1 MTKLQTISDKNTKS
15 FKIKKLL
22 VKKLNKEQFK
32 KDNLIIVIG
41 GDGFMLQTL
50 KKNKNS
56 KKLFYGINSGNY
68 GFLMNKFSSKN
79 IIKNLSK
86 ANMVSIY
93 PLEMIVKNK
102 SNQARKSLAI
112 NEVSILRQSRQA
124 ASLSIKQGSRQIIKK
139 LVSDGVLVSTP
150 AGSTAYNL
158 SVHGPILSLHSKK
171 LSISPISAFRP
182 RRWKGKIVNDKSKI
196 IITNLD
202 PSKRPISAVADNLEV
217 RNAKSITVKTNNK
230 IKEFIFQ
237 ISNTEKIYL
246 SKNSEDLKFNEKI
259 LSVKLDK
266 KIIYKENII
275 LQSLYKAATD
285 QNIPPNTIIEFARIY
300 GFQVDFQRDI
310 RKEDK
315 FQIMYEVFID
325 ENKKIIE
332 TGEILFANLK
342 LSGQDNSLYYFDK
355 ENLEGHYDK
364 NGKSVQK
371 ALMKS
376 PINGARL
383 SSSFGMRKHP
393 IDGYNKM
400 HRGTD
405 FAAPKGT
412 PIMASGNG
420 IVKKAGWCGGGGNC
434 VKIRHNSTYET
445 VYAHMSKFA
454 RGIKNGV
461 RVKQGQTIGYVG
473 STGKSTGPHL
483 HYEVIVNGK
492 KVNSQKLKL
501 PSGKVLKGKNREYF
515 ETAKIKLDVLK
526 SEKIIGLN

>member
-1 MTKLQTISDKNTKS
+1 MLKKFKSSLLNNLKIFGLILLIIFTIVVATLSNHQKKISKS
-15 FKIKKLL
+15 QNNNIVDNIYFKKTLNEIVNNLEPRYKKYNHKIKSGETFDKILDSYSINKDEINAIKESL
-22 VKKLNKEQFK
+22 SKKVNINKLNTNQKIH
-32 KDNLIIVIG
+32 II
-41 GDGFMLQTL
+41 
-50 KKNKNS
+50 
-56 KKLFYGINSGNY
+56 
-68 GFLMNKFSSKN
+68 
-79 IIKNLSK
+79 
-86 ANMVSIY
+86 
-93 PLEMIVKNK
+93 
-102 SNQARKSLAI
+102 
-112 NEVSILRQSRQA
+112 
-124 ASLSIKQGSRQIIKK
+124 
-139 LVSDGVLVSTP
+139 
-150 AGSTAYNL
+150 
-158 SVHGPILSLHSKK
+158 
-171 LSISPISAFRP
+171 
-182 RRWKGKIVNDKSKI
+182 
-196 IITNLD
+196 LD
-202 PSKRPISAVADNLEV
+202 
-217 RNAKSITVKTNNK
+217 KTNNK
-230 IKEFIFQ
+230 IKEFVFQ

-246 SKNSEDLKFNEKI
+246 SKNSEDLEFDEKI
-259 LSVKLDK
+259 LSIKLDK

-501 PSGKVLKGKNREYF
+501 PSGKVLKGKDREYF